1 VARGR
6 AAGGTSPGTTRGPG
20 KGAAE
25 DRGRRGWGRARPGRV
40 THGQG
45 EGTRGREEEGEE
57 RGRGGGSSPRGSTI
71 ATTVHRITHRAK
83 EVEERGDEVAELET
97 KMR

>member
-71 ATTVHRITHRAK
+71 AKPSTGSHIGQRRWK
-83 EVEERGDEVAELET
+83 RGEMKLLSW
-97 KMR
+97 KRK